1 MATEDP
7 SLEELIVRALTSQ
20 DSKAREALEAAGRED
35 PELRQ
40 FCDELN
46 QVINTLAKCKDWR
59 AEAPSATMREK
70 VRQAV
75 RAKMA
80 QAPPRFQA
88 VVLDADLGRD
98 KATRRL
104 VYVLLVVVAL
114 AALVALVLWLHPREE
129 GGKLTLTG
137 QRAFEAKPEQDRPE
151 AWAAHTDDPAD
162 ANLAA
167 LVRPDG
173 AVSTIYL
180 KNGFKADGAVALQ
193 AEIELPELDE
203 KSSVMLFLAD
213 AAGAERPTLT
223 SSARPEQALYLEIT
237 QDSIV
242 LYEAGRWLD
251 AKHIAGAR
259 GFYRLRLEYLGSQ
272 IRALVNG
279 EPLFEGRVTQ
289 VLRGPLHPGLR
300 AAGPQKSKFRFN
312 GVSVER

>member
-1 MATEDP
+1 MATQDP

-20 DSKAREALEAAGRED
+20 DHKAHEALEAASRED
-35 PELRQ
+35 AELKQ

-59 AEAPSATMREK
+59 AEAPSATLREK

-75 RAKMA
+75 RAKMT

-88 VVLDADLGRD
+88 VVLDADLGRE

-104 VYVLLVVVAL
+104 VYVLLAVLAA
-114 AALVALVLWLHPREE
+114 AALVALVLSRRPREE
-129 GGKLTLTG
+129 GGKLRLTG
-137 QRAFEAKPEQDRPE
+137 QRAFEAQPEQDRPE

-162 ANLAA
+162 ANLKA
-167 LVRPDG
+167 LRREGSVN
-173 AVSTIYL
+173 TIYL
-180 KNGFKADGAVALQ
+180 KNGFKADAAVALQ

-242 LYEAGRWLD
+242 LYEAGRWLHS
-251 AKHIAGAR
+251 KHISRAQ

-272 IRALVNG
+272 IRALVND
-279 EPLFEGRVTQ
+279 EPLFEGHVTQ

-300 AAGPQKSKFRFN
+300 AAGPQKSKFRLN
-312 GVSVER
+312 GVWVER